1 MLSTTRILD
10 LLRVSLHVLV
20 AVLLAVGLMGQLRID
35 DPLPGLV
42 LSTVF
47 AAVYM
52 AGTVWH
58 YEGRAYPSW
67 APYAWLAVV
76 AALWVGLVQVSAD
89 FVWLEFPLVMLACVI
104 LPRWWE
110 LLAAAGLLCVS
121 LWAVAGPGVGPSVGS
136 GAGGNIGAVV
146 GPSIGTVL
154 AVFIVHAYR
163 ALRAEADHYKQMA
176 DDLRSAQ
183 RERAAAEHAAGM
195 AQERARLARE
205 VHDTMAQG
213 LSSIVLLGRAMDK
226 QLGDDAP
233 ARETLDVIR
242 STAADNLAEARRFVK
257 ANSADTASIEAAS
270 GADKPQRVALPARLE
285 RLARAASDRQRAL
298 GEPLEV
304 QVNAV
309 DLPEPAASVA
319 ERMVREGL
327 SNIVRHAGASKAVI
341 TVDKLGATATIDVFD
356 NGRGISGKEGYG
368 LKGLRARVE
377 EIGGELSVEG
387 NVLAATLPVEEQ

>member
-20 AVLLAVGLMGQLRID
+20 AVLLVVGLMGQLRID

-183 RERAAAEHAAGM
+183 RERAAAEHAAGV

-213 LSSIVLLGRAMDK
+213 LSSIVLLGRALDK
-226 QLGDDAP
+226 QLGDDAA

-257 ANSADTASIEAAS
+257 INSADTVSVE
-270 GADKPQRVALPARLE
+270 DKPQRVALPVRL
-285 RLARAASDRQRAL
+285 
-298 GEPLEV
+298 
-304 QVNAV
+304 
-309 DLPEPAASVA
+309 
-319 ERMVREGL
+319 
-327 SNIVRHAGASKAVI
+327 
-341 TVDKLGATATIDVFD
+341 
-356 NGRGISGKEGYG
+356 
-368 LKGLRARVE
+368 
-377 EIGGELSVEG
+377 
-387 NVLAATLPVEEQ
+387 

>member
-20 AVLLAVGLMGQLRID
+20 AVLLVVGLMGQLRID

-42 LSTVF
+42 LSAVF
-47 AAVYM
+47 AAAYL

-58 YEGRAYPSW
+58 YEGRAYPGW
-67 APYAWLAVV
+67 APYAWLGVV

-121 LWAVAGPGVGPSVGS
+121 LWAVAGPGVGHGVGS

-183 RERAAAEHAAGM
+183 RERAAAEHAAGV

-213 LSSIVLLGRAMDK
+213 LSSIVLLGRALDK
-226 QLGDDAP
+226 QLGADAA

-257 ANSADTASIEAAS
+257 INSADTVSVE
-270 GADKPQRVALPARLE
+270 DKPQRVALPVRLE
-285 RLARAASDRQRAL
+285 RLAQAASDRQRAL

>member
-20 AVLLAVGLMGQLRID
+20 AVLLVVGLMGQLRID

-89 FVWLEFPLVMLACVI
+89 FVWLEFPLVMLGCVI

-121 LWAVAGPGVGPSVGS
+121 LWAVAAP
-136 GAGGNIGAVV
+136 GGNIGAVV

-183 RERAAAEHAAGM
+183 RERAAAEHAAGV

-213 LSSIVLLGRAMDK
+213 LSSIVLLGRALDK
-226 QLGDDAP
+226 QLGDDAA

-257 ANSADTASIEAAS
+257 INSADTVSVE
-270 GADKPQRVALPARLE
+270 DKPQRVALPARLE

-298 GEPLEV
+298 DEPLEV

>member
-110 LLAAAGLLCVS
+110 LVAAAGLLCVS
-121 LWAVAGPGVGPSVGS
+121 LVAVAAP
-136 GAGGNIGAVV
+136 GGNIGAVV

-183 RERAAAEHAAGM
+183 RERAAAEHAAGV

-213 LSSIVLLGRAMDK
+213 LSSIVLLGRALDK
-226 QLGDDAP
+226 QLGDDAA

-257 ANSADTASIEAAS
+257 INSADTVSVE
-270 GADKPQRVALPARLE
+270 DKPQRVALPVRLE

>member
-42 LSTVF
+42 LSAVF
-47 AAVYM
+47 AAAYL

-58 YEGRAYPSW
+58 YEGRAYPGW
-67 APYAWLAVV
+67 APYAWLGVV

-121 LWAVAGPGVGPSVGS
+121 LWAVAGPSVGPGVGS

-183 RERAAAEHAAGM
+183 RERAAAEHAAGV

-213 LSSIVLLGRAMDK
+213 LSSIVLLGRALDK

-257 ANSADTASIEAAS
+257 INSADTVSVE
-270 GADKPQRVALPARLE
+270 DKPQRVALPVRLE